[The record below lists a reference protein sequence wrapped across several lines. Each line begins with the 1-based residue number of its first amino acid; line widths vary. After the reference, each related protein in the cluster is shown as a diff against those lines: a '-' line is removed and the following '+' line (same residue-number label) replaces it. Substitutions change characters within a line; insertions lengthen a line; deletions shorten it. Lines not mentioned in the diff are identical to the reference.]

1 LRDLRELKRQELK
14 MQFVDEV
21 NITRQDLHDGS
32 LTRQGLDLSEP
43 SNRRM
48 GQDVDWEGS
57 EAS

>member
-1 LRDLRELKRQELK
+1 

-21 NITRQDLHDGS
+21 NITGQEMPDGS